1 MPTLKEA
8 SVNAQRPRGGVQAW
22 SVGDTYPVT
31 VVGLGNGP
39 RVQWYAEN
47 LHTGER
53 GPVRDAQ
60 GDAVVDQYRLW
71 AEFNRNRL
79 QA

>member
-1 MPTLKEA
+1 MPTLNDA
-8 SVNAQRPRGGVQAW
+8 SVNARGPLGGVQAW

-53 GPVRDAQ
+53 GPTRDTQ
-60 GDAVVDQYRLW
+60 GEAVQDQNRLW
-71 AEFNRNRL
+71 AEFNKARH
-79 QA
+79 Q

>member
-1 MPTLKEA
+1 MPTLSEA
-8 SVNAQRPRGGVQAW
+8 SVNAKEPRGGVQAW
-22 SVGDTYPVT
+22 SVGETYPVT
-31 VVGLGNGP
+31 VVGLGNGD

-53 GPVRDAQ
+53 GPVRNAQ

-71 AEFNRNRL
+71 TEFNKTRHS
-79 QA
+79 